1 MADTLKASKQGLEIV
16 DRARRRK
23 GWTKTRTPAWWDS
36 AYTTQAT
43 LKRFWRGIAIQRE
56 NFIAI
61 CQAVGVSNWDAI
73 VTLFP
78 PEHPEDLPATPP
90 LQQSALSPRIDWG
103 EAPDLPYFYGRDLEL
118 QKLERWIIGDRCKLI
133 TLLGLG
139 GIGKTSLA
147 VTAVERFGERFEG
160 VFWRSLLGTPPT
172 LAIFEELIQFISQGQ
187 ERLAT
192 DNLQQAI
199 TRVISL
205 LQRHRYLIVLDEVEA
220 VLPARRGEIPTGC
233 EGYGDFFKR
242 VGSDRHQSCL
252 LLTSR
257 EKPGEVVTYEGQ
269 MLPIRS
275 LQLSGLK
282 AEDAIDLLATKGL
295 SASENE
301 LKMLSHFYGGN
312 PLALKTI
319 STTIQE
325 LFNGNIAK
333 FLHQNT
339 LVLGDRLRALLGQHL
354 DRLSPGETTVLY
366 WLALDPE
373 PLSLEQLSEY
383 LIFPLSR
390 SQLLETLAGLER
402 RSSIDKISQEGV
414 TLFTLQPLVRKYAIE
429 KFVEGSVAELQSA
442 IENQTLES
450 LKLLDSHTPILHRI
464 ERDRAIPPSRVFPRL
479 IEGLQAKLGCNKG
492 NIKEQLSQLL
502 LFLQRKSPAAVG
514 YLEVNLKAAWRILD
528 NEIL

>member
-1 MADTLKASKQGLEIV
+1 MADTLKACKEGLEIV

-61 CQAVGVSNWDAI
+61 CQAVGVSDWDAI
-73 VTLFP
+73 ATSLP
-78 PEHPEDLPATPP
+78 SEDIKDLASPKSP
-90 LQQSALSPRIDWG
+90 LSPRIDWG

-172 LAIFEELIQFISQGQ
+172 LAIFEELIQFVSQGR

-199 TRVISL
+199 TQVIAL
-205 LQRHRYLIVLDEVEA
+205 LQRHRFLIVLDEVEA
-220 VLPARRGEIPTGC
+220 ILPARSGEIPAGC
-233 EGYGDFFKR
+233 EGYGDFLKR
-242 VGSDRHQSCL
+242 AGSDRHQSCL

-257 EKPGEVVTYEGQ
+257 EKPGEVVAYEGQ

-282 AEDAIDLLATKGL
+282 SEDAIDLLATKGL
-295 SASENE
+295 SATENE

-339 LVLGDRLRALLGQHL
+339 LVLGDRLRGLLAQHL
-354 DRLSPGETTVLY
+354 DRLSKAETTILF

-383 LIFPLSR
+383 LVFPLSR
-390 SQLLETLAGLER
+390 SQILEILAALER
-402 RSSIDKISQEGV
+402 RSLIDKITHEGEIA
-414 TLFTLQPLVRKYAIE
+414 FTLQPLVMKYAIE

-442 IENQTLES
+442 IAERTLEP
-450 LKLLDSHTPILHRI
+450 LELLDSHTPILHRT
-464 ERDRAIPPSRVFPRL
+464 ERAPKIPPSRVFSRL
-479 IEGLQAKLGCNKG
+479 IEGLQAKLGCGKSKL
-492 NIKEQLSQLL
+492 KEQLSPLILL
-502 LFLQRKSPAAVG
+502 LDGRSPAAVG
-514 YLEVNLKAAWRILD
+514 YLKVNLKAIFQALD
-528 NEIL
+528 DAIA